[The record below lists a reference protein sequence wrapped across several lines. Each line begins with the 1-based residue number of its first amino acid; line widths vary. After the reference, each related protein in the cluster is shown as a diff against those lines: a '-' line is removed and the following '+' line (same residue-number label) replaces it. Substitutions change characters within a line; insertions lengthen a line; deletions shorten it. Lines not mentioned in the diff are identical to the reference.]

1 MDYKYFRLELSGRND
16 RVAQVRDEIDEAVRK
31 MDALE
36 AEFGELSKLIREE
49 VRNLFFF
56 FFLF

>member
-1 MDYKYFRLELSGRND
+1 MNCAYFRLELSGRND

>member
-56 FFLF
+56 